1 MIKKLTIFCLM
12 IFTSLSAYSSEIKYL
27 DKKQQS
33 IIKIAS
39 FTANGDI
46 EKLKVALEDGLY
58 NELTINEINEVLVH
72 IYAYAGFPKSIAGLM
87 TFLDVVEKRK
97 ASGIKDILGK
107 DATPIDK
114 NMDTNEYGA
123 KVRAQLV
130 GLPKDPEP
138 KGYRAFS
145 PIIDTYLKEHL
156 FGDIF
161 ARDILDFKTRE
172 LVTISVLVSSSNI
185 LDRFIKGHMKIS
197 MRMGLTKEQMYDFVK
212 VIESHV
218 GKEEGK
224 IAKKNLDSLF

>member
-1 MIKKLTIFCLM
+1 MKKIFITLL
-12 IFTSLSAYSSEIKYL
+12 ISLISFNAFASEIKHL

-33 IIKIAS
+33 IIQIAS
-39 FTANGDI
+39 FTANGDL

-58 NELTINEINEVLVH
+58 NNLTINEINEVLVH

-97 ASGIKDILGK
+97 ASGIKDIVGK

-114 NMDTNEYGA
+114 DMDTNEYGA
-123 KVRAQLV
+123 KVRAKLV

-197 MRMGLTKEQMYDFVK
+197 MRMGLTKEQMYDFVR
-212 VIESHV
+212 VIDLKV
-218 GKEEGK
+218 GKEEGE